1 MMMTGGFCVIVIACL
16 LVITTDSIPTGSL
29 SRQERGFRNAGL
41 STARGFGK
49 RTLEDF
55 KDIGLDSKS
64 IPLDWFADQLSR
76 NPTLAK
82 LLAKIVDLDGNG
94 FVSQDE
100 LYKALL

>member
-1 MMMTGGFCVIVIACL
+1 MVSGRFWVILLACL
-16 LVITTDSIPTGSL
+16 LVNTIDSLPTGVL

-55 KDIGLDSKS
+55 KDIGVDSKS
-64 IPLDWFADQLSR
+64 IPLDWFVDQLSR

-82 LLAKIVDLDGNG
+82 LLAKKTVDLDDDG

-100 LYKALL
+100 LNQVL